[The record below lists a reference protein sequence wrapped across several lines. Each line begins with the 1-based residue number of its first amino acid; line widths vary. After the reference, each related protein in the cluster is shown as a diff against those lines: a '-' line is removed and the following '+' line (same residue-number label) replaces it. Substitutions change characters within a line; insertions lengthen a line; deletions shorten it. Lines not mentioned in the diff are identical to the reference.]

1 MNAPRQIPFARPWI
15 TDEDRKA
22 VADVLEG
29 HILTHGPQCK
39 GFESEFAAFMGE
51 GAHCVT
57 VSSCMAALHLSY
69 LHFGIGPGDEVIVPA
84 QTHTATAHAVE
95 WVGAT
100 PVFVDCDLQTGNLTP
115 QGIAAAITLR
125 TKAISVVHFAGIPCD
140 MPAIMALATQHG
152 LKVVEDCAIALG
164 ARYEGRH
171 VGLFGD
177 TGCFSFYPVKH
188 MTTGEGGMFVSRH
201 ETVAQAVSR
210 LRAFGVDRTHSERS
224 LPGMYDV
231 PSLGLNYRMSE
242 MQAALGRS
250 QVRRLKDILAKRAE
264 LFGRYRRLLGA
275 MKGVRLVDSTN
286 PKAASSHYCVSVVFE
301 PPYSANRDEIVMR
314 LNVAGIGTS
323 IYYPQPV
330 PRMTYYRKKYG
341 IEPSKF
347 SNASH
352 LSDHSVALPLGM
364 HLENADVDL
373 IVATLSDILKSLSG
387 PEGGRRD

>member
-1 MNAPRQIPFARPWI
+1 MNPPRQIPFGRPWI

-22 VADVLEG
+22 VMEVLEG

-51 GAHCVT
+51 GAHCVS

-84 QTHTATAHAVE
+84 QTHTATVHAVE

-115 QGIAAAITLR
+115 QGIAPAITPR

-140 MPAIMALATQHG
+140 MPAIVALAAQHG

-164 ARYEGRH
+164 ARFEGRH

-177 TGCFSFYPVKH
+177 AGCFSFYPVKH

-201 ETVAQAVSR
+201 EIVAQAVNR

-264 LFGRYRRLLGA
+264 LFGRYRRLLGG
-275 MKGVRLVDSTN
+275 MKGVRLVDSTD

-301 PPYSANRDEIVMR
+301 PPYSARRDEIVMR
-314 LNVAGIGTS
+314 LNAAGIGTS

-330 PRMTYYRKKYG
+330 PRMTFYKKKYG
-341 IEPSKF
+341 VEPSKF

-373 IVATLSDILKSLSG
+373 IAAKLSEILKSLS
-387 PEGGRRD
+387 

>member
-22 VADVLEG
+22 VIEVLEG

-84 QTHTATAHAVE
+84 QTHTATVHAVE

-115 QGIAAAITLR
+115 QGIASAITPR
-125 TKAISVVHFAGIPCD
+125 TKAISVIHFAGIPCD

-177 TGCFSFYPVKH
+177 AGCFSFYPVKH

-201 ETVAQAVSR
+201 EAVAQAVSR

-224 LPGMYDV
+224 IPGMYDV

-250 QVRRLKDILAKRAE
+250 QVRRLKDIFAKRAE

-286 PKAASSHYCVSVVFE
+286 PKAVSSHYCVSVEFE
-301 PPYSANRDEIVMR
+301 SPYAAKRDEIVMR
-314 LNVAGIGTS
+314 LNAAGIGTS

-330 PRMTYYRKKYG
+330 PRMTFYKKKYG
-341 IEPSKF
+341 IEPSTF
-347 SNASH
+347 SNASQ

-364 HLENADVDL
+364 HLEPADIDL
-373 IVATLSDILKSLSG
+373 IVASLADILKSFN
-387 PEGGRRD
+387 

>member
-1 MNAPRQIPFARPWI
+1 MNAPRQIPFGRPWI
-15 TDEDRKA
+15 TDDDRRA
-22 VADVLEG
+22 VMEVLEG

-39 GFESEFAAFMGE
+39 GFESEFATFMGD
-51 GAHCVT
+51 GAFCVT

-84 QTHTATAHAVE
+84 QTHTATVHAVE

-100 PVFVDCDLQTGNLTP
+100 PVFVDCDLRTGNLTP
-115 QGIAAAITLR
+115 QGIEAVLSPR

-140 MPAIMALATQHG
+140 MPPIMALAARHG
-152 LKVVEDCAIALG
+152 LKVIEDCAIALG

-177 TGCFSFYPVKH
+177 AGCFSFYPVKH

-201 ETVAQAVSR
+201 EAVAQAVSR

-264 LFGRYRRLLGA
+264 LFGRYRRLLGGL
-275 MKGVRLVDSTN
+275 KGVRLVDSNN
-286 PKAASSHYCVSVVFE
+286 PKAASSYYCVSVVFE
-301 PPYSANRDEIVMR
+301 APYTTRRDDIVTR
-314 LNVAGIGTS
+314 LNAAGIGTS

-347 SNASH
+347 SNAAH

-373 IVATLSDILKSLSG
+373 IVEMLSDILKSLG
-387 PEGGRRD
+387 

>member
-22 VADVLEG
+22 VAEVLEG

-69 LHFGIGPGDEVIVPA
+69 LHFRIGPGDEVIVPA
-84 QTHTATAHAVE
+84 QTHTATVHAVE

-100 PVFVDCDLQTGNLTP
+100 PVFVDCDLRTGNLTP
-115 QGIAAAITLR
+115 QGIAAAITPR

-140 MPAIMALATQHG
+140 MPAIMALAMRHG

-177 TGCFSFYPVKH
+177 AGCFSFYPVKH

-250 QVRRLKDILAKRAE
+250 QVRRLNDILAKREE

-275 MKGVRLVDSTN
+275 MKGVRLVDSTS
-286 PKAASSHYCVSVVFE
+286 PKAASSHYCVSVVVE
-301 PPYSANRDEIVMR
+301 PPYTASRDEIVMQ

-373 IVATLSDILKSLSG
+373 IVATLSDILKSIS
-387 PEGGRRD
+387 

>member
-1 MNAPRQIPFARPWI
+1 MNIVRHIPFARPWI

-22 VADVLEG
+22 VMEVLEG
-29 HILTHGPQCK
+29 HILTHGPHCK

-51 GAHCVT
+51 EAHCVS

-69 LHFGIGPGDEVIVPA
+69 IHFGIGPGDEVVVPA
-84 QTHTATAHAVE
+84 QTHTATVHAVE

-115 QGIAAAITLR
+115 QGIAPAITRR

-140 MPAIMALATQHG
+140 MPAIVALAAQHR

-164 ARYEGRH
+164 ARCKGRH

-177 TGCFSFYPVKH
+177 AGCFSFYPVKH

-201 ETVAQAVSR
+201 DAVAQAVSR

-242 MQAALGRS
+242 LQAALGRS
-250 QVRRLKDILAKRAE
+250 QVRRLKDIMVKRAE
-264 LFGRYRRLLGA
+264 LFSRYRGLLETIE
-275 MKGVRLVDSTN
+275 GVRLIDSI
-286 PKAASSHYCVSVVFE
+286 ASEAHSSHYCVSVVFE
-301 PPYSANRDEIVMR
+301 GPYAARRDEIVTR
-314 LNVAGIGTS
+314 LNAAGIGTS

-330 PRMTYYRKKYG
+330 PRMTYYKKKYG
-341 IEPSKF
+341 IEPSQF
-347 SNASH
+347 ANASR

-364 HLENADVDL
+364 HLDSTDVDA
-373 IVATLSDILKSLSG
+373 IVATLKDILKSPS
-387 PEGGRRD
+387 